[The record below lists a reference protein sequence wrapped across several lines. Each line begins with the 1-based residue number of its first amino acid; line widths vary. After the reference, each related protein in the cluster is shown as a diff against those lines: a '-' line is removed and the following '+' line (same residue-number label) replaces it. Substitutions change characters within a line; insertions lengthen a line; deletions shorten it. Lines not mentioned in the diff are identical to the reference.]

1 MMNMPWQQKFSYLIG
16 QPVGG
21 ISLTNGQGKSGVL
34 CGTSGEKL
42 FVNICI
48 KHNFP

>member
-1 MMNMPWQQKFSYLIG
+1 MATKNCYLIS
-16 QPVGG
+16 QPVG
-21 ISLTNGQGKSGVL
+21 ISLTNEQGTSGVL

-48 KHNFP
+48 KHNSP